1 MRTKDNTLRR
11 VERKR
16 EFDRNRVPP
25 LADYYRPIFGDLQ
38 LNANG
43 WAQRPVSGPINET
56 GPVPASAAGSKF
68 RKRVS
73 RCLPASLACVIAHVL
88 KERPDARAH

>member
-1 MRTKDNTLRR
+1 MRANVNALRGG
-11 VERKR
+11 ERKR
-16 EFDRNRVPP
+16 GFDRNRLLP
-25 LADYYRPIFGDLQ
+25 LADYV
-38 LNANG
+38 
-43 WAQRPVSGPINET
+43 WAQRPVSGSINET

-73 RCLPASLACVIAHVL
+73 RWLPASLACVIAHVL

>member
-1 MRTKDNTLRR
+1 MRAKDNTLRR

-16 EFDRNRVPP
+16 GFDRNRPV
-25 LADYYRPIFGDLQ
+25 ADYYQPVFGDLQ

-56 GPVPASAAGSKF
+56 GPVPASAAGSKS

-73 RCLPASLACVIAHVL
+73 RCLLASLACVIAHVL

>member
-1 MRTKDNTLRR
+1 MRAKDNTLRR
-11 VERKR
+11 VEPKR

-25 LADYYRPIFGDLQ
+25 LADYYQPIFGDLQ

-56 GPVPASAAGSKF
+56 SPVSASAAGSKS

-73 RCLPASLACVIAHVL
+73 RCLPASLVCEIAHVL